1 MSGPRPSKRRSFLI
15 SGSFTPKL
23 MSDFLSIAVTA
34 SAVRA
39 AGTRAPARA
48 MTRGAVVSPPVAAA
62 PPPAAPPTVVGVV
75 AVVAGPYPPSAVVRR

>member
-1 MSGPRPSKRRSFLI
+1 
-15 SGSFTPKL
+15 

-39 AGTRAPARA
+39 AGARA
-48 MTRGAVVSPPVAAA
+48 GTSHDARRGGLSSCRSGAAA
-62 PPPAAPPTVVGVV
+62 AAPPTVVGVV

>member
-1 MSGPRPSKRRSFLI
+1 
-15 SGSFTPKL
+15 

-39 AGTRAPARA
+39 AGARAPARA

-62 PPPAAPPTVVGVV
+62 PPTVVGVV
-75 AVVAGPYPPSAVVRR
+75 AVVAGPYPPSTVVRR